1 LKENQSPYNLH
12 TIFTQFPHLTF
23 PSYNSSFLLDS
34 AGFPGRRLTGTG
46 SVIYRGQAFGLFGI
60 QEQRKPT
67 PLILKEA
74 ALGSAFRSGWCRSRR
89 IAAPAVNRRLSRE
102 PAPGHGHALG
112 GQRAVPACQC
122 TMASRGLVRYPPSI
136 PAATSAESIRWT
148 RSPSPA
154 VGAALTICWVWKVVM
169 SWQVTAPM
177 TGAANLRTAAAGCGF
192 ACGTSGPAPAAGRG
206 PGSARSGPRRAA
218 PCSPRRPTAAR

>member
-1 LKENQSPYNLH
+1 MRPARFRRWNIFLCQARPPRLRASGVNLLTLEGELISPYNLH

-23 PSYNSSFLLDS
+23 PSYNSSFLLDT

-74 ALGSAFRSGWCRSRR
+74 ALGSAFRFGWCRSRR

-102 PAPGHGHALG
+102 PAPG
-112 GQRAVPACQC
+112 QPRVPGAEP
-122 TMASRGLVRYPPSI
+122 SVRLNSH
-136 PAATSAESIRWT
+136 
-148 RSPSPA
+148 
-154 VGAALTICWVWKVVM
+154 
-169 SWQVTAPM
+169 Q
-177 TGAANLRTAAAGCGF
+177 AG
-192 ACGTSGPAPAAGRG
+192 
-206 PGSARSGPRRAA
+206 
-218 PCSPRRPTAAR
+218 